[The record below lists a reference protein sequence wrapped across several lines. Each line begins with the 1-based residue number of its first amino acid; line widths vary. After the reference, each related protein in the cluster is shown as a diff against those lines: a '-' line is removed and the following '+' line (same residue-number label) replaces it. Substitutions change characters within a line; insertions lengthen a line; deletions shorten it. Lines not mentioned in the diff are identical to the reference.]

1 MIYLITLIALI
12 IITAVLYFK
21 GSEFANPISVICI
34 IGFFIFTVGGLLL
47 NPINCNIELNTFS
60 SIIAERDGLMNP
72 IEGTRDENDIT
83 LINYKILEYNEQ
95 LELWQLQ
102 NENNFLNGWFIPNDV
117 NAYTPIKFTYDLEE

>member
-1 MIYLITLIALI
+1 
-12 IITAVLYFK
+12 
-21 GSEFANPISVICI
+21 
-34 IGFFIFTVGGLLL
+34 
-47 NPINCNIELNTFS
+47 
-60 SIIAERDGLMNP
+60 MNP

-95 LELWQLQ
+95 LESWQLQ